1 VLGTVVLAVVT
12 MTATSANASGAGEPG
27 AADSVGIMA
36 SSSCIVGSSGTCRTA
51 IVPANGSGHY
61 VDVVVNNRLRPSPCN
76 YEVIDTITNEV
87 VNWNVVP
94 AYTRRSLRL
103 NNVYS
108 QYQLKLY
115 WCLASATG
123 ILDND

>member
-1 VLGTVVLAVVT
+1 MVPAVVA
-12 MTATSANASGAGEPG
+12 MTATTAHASGAGRPG
-27 AADSVGIMA
+27 AADSIGIMA

-51 IVPANGSGHY
+51 IVPANALGHY

-76 YEVIDTITNEV
+76 YEVIDTITNQV

-94 AYTRRSLRL
+94 SNTRLSLRL
-103 NNVYS
+103 PNVYS